1 MTSTVTMGLI
11 GAGFAADLAAR
22 SLQGVYGTDVNVS
35 AVCSRNRARANEFA
49 RTWHIPSVYTDP
61 GQLMSDPLLD
71 AVCICVPN
79 WAHASLTIAAL
90 DAGKHVICE
99 KPLTGAFGVAGAA
112 GPERAAAER
121 DRARASVD
129 AIGDAVRRSGRM
141 LMYAENWVYAPAVTK
156 IVRLLRASN
165 ARVLDIRA
173 EESHSG
179 SHAPLSRRRETA
191 GGGALMMLG
200 SHPIGAALHLKR
212 QEAAILGLTA
222 PTVTT
227 VTAEAARLDT
237 SLADG
242 RPSPWIVSD
251 WDDVETW
258 ATALI
263 TFSDGTRATIAASF
277 AMVGGVRNVLEAYT
291 TTAAYRANLT
301 PNDQL
306 LAYTPDPEAFAG
318 EYLHEKIETR
328 TGWMSTSPDEDWT
341 RGYPQEMQ
349 DFITCIA
356 TGHEPVSDLT
366 LAAQVVDVIYAAYL
380 SAEQGARV
388 ALSPT
393 PQGQQKGIST

>member
-99 KPLTGAFGVAGAA
+99 KPLTGAFGVPGVA

-129 AIGDAVRRSGRM
+129 AIDDAVQRSGR
-141 LMYAENWVYAPAVTK
+141 L
-156 IVRLLRASN
+156 
-165 ARVLDIRA
+165 
-173 EESHSG
+173 
-179 SHAPLSRRRETA
+179 
-191 GGGALMMLG
+191 
-200 SHPIGAALHLKR
+200 
-212 QEAAILGLTA
+212 
-222 PTVTT
+222 
-227 VTAEAARLDT
+227 
-237 SLADG
+237 
-242 RPSPWIVSD
+242 
-251 WDDVETW
+251 
-258 ATALI
+258 LI

-277 AMVGGVRNVLEAYT
+277 ATVGGVRNVLEAYT

-356 TGHEPVSDLT
+356 TGREPVSDLT